1 MWLILHEIPL
11 WVFVS
16 IETNIGTVVTG
27 PAGDAPV
34 VDAADLLVLV
44 GNGAS
49 VQLDHHGV
57 DDDPDCGEQLFLS
70 VVMILLSD
78 PSPIIGSA

>member
-1 MWLILHEIPL
+1 M
-11 WVFVS
+11 
-16 IETNIGTVVTG
+16 
-27 PAGDAPV
+27 

-57 DDDPDCGEQLFLS
+57 DDDPDCGGAASSECG
-70 VVMILLSD
+70 D
-78 PSPIIGSA
+78 DPIIGPESDHWFCLTLAD

>member
-16 IETNIGTVVTG
+16 VETNIGIVVTG

-57 DDDPDCGEQLFLS
+57 DDDPDCGEQLRLS

>member
-16 IETNIGTVVTG
+16 VETNIGIVVTG

>member
-1 MWLILHEIPL
+1 M
-11 WVFVS
+11 
-16 IETNIGTVVTG
+16 
-27 PAGDAPV
+27 

-57 DDDPDCGEQLFLS
+57 DDDPDCGEQLLLS